1 MHSKRIYSTGLKI
14 KFKLGVLSNDIKL
27 QVHRNTRYYWTH
39 HFDLNNV
46 FGIDDFDKDE
56 DNIKLIK
63 TIYENE
69 RLKKMV
75 LTLSKT
81 YLVLI
86 SIIRALE
93 HKKHLVYQNHKHI
106 VNIIDEFKDYF
117 GVKRLSK
124 LFDITPKRYFTW
136 KYMQDCIHPLKELC
150 KRVNPNQLS
159 FSEQSVIKVNFYNAE
174 YEYWGVSNIYYQLYQ
189 DGLVQMSLQSFR
201 NYTNKF
207 FPKKKLPKSTKN
219 KHKIGIRATK
229 PFEKLHMDVTLYRLL
244 DNSIAYIYFIVDN
257 YSRKILSYQVS
268 TQIKA
273 DISLKNLEIAC
284 NENNLFDNDTELIV
298 DGGSENKG
306 SVNEFILSRKNWTKL
321 IAKKD
326 IIFSNSMVE
335 AVNKIMKY
343 QYLFKRRLFNIKDLE
358 NYLPKAIDDY
368 NNRPHST
375 IKVSPNNAAKGIT
388 FNNELYR
395 EKLHVARQ
403 TRLKANLECNLC
415 SM

>member
-1 MHSKRIYSTGLKI
+1 M
-14 KFKLGVLSNDIKL
+14 
-27 QVHRNTRYYWTH
+27 
-39 HFDLNNV
+39 
-46 FGIDDFDKDE
+46 
-56 DNIKLIK
+56 
-63 TIYENE
+63 
-69 RLKKMV
+69 
-75 LTLSKT
+75 
-81 YLVLI
+81 VLI
-86 SIIRALE
+86 SIIRTLE
-93 HKKHLVYQNHKHI
+93 HKKHLVYHHHKHI
-106 VNIIDEFKDYF
+106 VNIIDEFKGYF
-117 GVKRLSK
+117 GVERLSK

-136 KYMQDCIHPLKELC
+136 KYMQNCVHPLKELC
-150 KRVNPNQLS
+150 KQVHPNQLS
-159 FSEQSVIKVNFYNAE
+159 FLEQTVIKNNFYKTE
-174 YEYWGVSNIYYQLYQ
+174 YENWGVSNIYYQLYQ

-201 NYTNKF
+201 NYANKF
-207 FPKKKLPKSTKN
+207 FPKKRLPKCTKN
-219 KHKIGIRATK
+219 KHKIGIRASK

-244 DNSIAYIYFIVDN
+244 DNTVAYIYFIVDN

-268 TQIKA
+268 TEIKA

-284 NENNLFDNDTELIV
+284 TENNLFDNDTELIV

-358 NYLPKAIDDY
+358 NYLPKAINDY

-395 EKLHVARQ
+395 ENLQTARQ
-403 TRLKANLECNLC
+403 IRLKANLECNLC
-415 SM
+415 GM